1 MTPIEIKQARK
12 SLGLTQAEMGRM
24 LDIQDQN
31 TYRKYE
37 MPVSARQHRV
47 PAARMVRLIRAYL
60 DGFRPEDWPA

>member
-1 MTPIEIKQARK
+1 MTPEEIKKARK
-12 SLGLTQAEMGRM
+12 SLGLSQAEMGRM
-24 LDIQDQN
+24 LDIHDTS

-37 MPVSARQHRV
+37 ASTAATQHRV